1 MCHST
6 LYPLT
11 LVLIFSAL
19 LLYIFY
25 GTNNENLPENQELPK
40 LVIISF
46 ILMTLVFDSKVI
58 LHGEIRC
65 QSLLGVKGF
74 IAGLSVMD
82 QWLIHLGEYTEWWN
96 IYSYEENINSKW
108 LLHVLY
114 FACIATVIIYTKFF
128 NYTSSSEMTK
138 SLVCSDYQCKA
149 ENGSGWS

>member
-1 MCHST
+1 MCHSA

-19 LLYIFY
+19 LYIFY
-25 GTNNENLPENQELPK
+25 GIKNENLPENQELPK

-74 IAGLSVMD
+74 ITGLSVMD
-82 QWLIHLGEYTEWWN
+82 QWLIHLGEYTER
-96 IYSYEENINSKW
+96 
-108 LLHVLY
+108 
-114 FACIATVIIYTKFF
+114 
-128 NYTSSSEMTK
+128 
-138 SLVCSDYQCKA
+138 
-149 ENGSGWS
+149 

>member
-1 MCHST
+1 MCDSA

-25 GTNNENLPENQELPK
+25 GINNENLPENQELPK

-46 ILMTLVFDSKVI
+46 ILITLVFDSKLI

-82 QWLIHLGEYTEWWN
+82 QWLIHLGEYTEW
-96 IYSYEENINSKW
+96 
-108 LLHVLY
+108 
-114 FACIATVIIYTKFF
+114 
-128 NYTSSSEMTK
+128 
-138 SLVCSDYQCKA
+138 
-149 ENGSGWS
+149 

>member
-11 LVLIFSAL
+11 LVLIFSA

-46 ILMTLVFDSKVI
+46 ILMTLVK
-58 LHGEIRC
+58 
-65 QSLLGVKGF
+65 VKGF
-74 IAGLSVMD
+74 TIGLSVMD

-96 IYSYEENINSKW
+96 IYSYEENINPKW

-114 FACIATVIIYTKFF
+114 FACIATAIIYTKFF